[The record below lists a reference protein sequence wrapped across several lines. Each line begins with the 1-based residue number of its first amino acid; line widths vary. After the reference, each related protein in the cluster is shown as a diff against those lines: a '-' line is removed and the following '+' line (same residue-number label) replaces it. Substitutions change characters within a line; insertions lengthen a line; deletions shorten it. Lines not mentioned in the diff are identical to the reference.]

1 MHSRRPV
8 PIAGPIG
15 RIVAAV
21 IAARHAREMEGAR
34 QVAAR
39 RAPKSRPA
47 EPLSAHAPLSP
58 RRMP

>member
-39 RAPKSRPA
+39 RARVTQSEKSASFHDPNM
-47 EPLSAHAPLSP
+47 EPEP
-58 RRMP
+58 R